1 MLRGDGIA
9 IELCVD
15 IVTKNAPKTK
25 KGFVMKITAGEINYR
40 FLIRMANNDKEKLMK
55 KQLQNLFATG
65 EELVALPSNAT
76 LEKTTS
82 EKNLNELSWGIYNMC
97 QALVSVVEVYP
108 EFEEEINRYF
118 RSVLDTATVKTK
130 SIVSKLPYAIDR

>member
-1 MLRGDGIA
+1 M
-9 IELCVD
+9 E
-15 IVTKNAPKTK
+15 
-25 KGFVMKITAGEINYR
+25 
-40 FLIRMANNDKEKLMK
+40 

-65 EELVALPSNAT
+65 EELVALPSDAT
-76 LEKTTS
+76 LENLEKTTS
-82 EKNLNELSWGIYNMC
+82 EKNLNELTWDIYNMC

>member
-1 MLRGDGIA
+1 
-9 IELCVD
+9 
-15 IVTKNAPKTK
+15 
-25 KGFVMKITAGEINYR
+25 MKITAGEINYR

-65 EELVALPSNAT
+65 EESVILPLNVD

-82 EKNLNELSWGIYNMC
+82 GKNEKNLNELSWDIYNMC

-118 RSVLDTATVKTK
+118 QSVLDTTTVKAK
-130 SIVSKLPYAIDR
+130 SVVSKLPYAIDR